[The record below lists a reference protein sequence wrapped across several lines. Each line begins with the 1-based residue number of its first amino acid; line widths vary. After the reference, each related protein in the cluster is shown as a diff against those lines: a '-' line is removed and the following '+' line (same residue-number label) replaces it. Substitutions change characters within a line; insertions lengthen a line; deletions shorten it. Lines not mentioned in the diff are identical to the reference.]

1 MGSDNFLS
9 PSSLPPSFCPYLS
22 GLLLIHWFIL
32 SFLPLFL
39 SSTTT
44 NPILVGI
51 LWPFLAFAYLLFSCF
66 LSIYHLSV
74 TLILCRLFCYNL
86 IIMCLRKTYEIKNGM
101 IKLTGATV
109 QRVVV
114 MNCNFRFLTIYP
126 NNKGRALTV
135 HIDNRNTTQSI
146 QHWIALTL
154 LSLTSLT

>member
-9 PSSLPPSFCPYLS
+9 PSLLLPSFCPYLS

-39 SSTTT
+39 SSTT
-44 NPILVGI
+44 NSILVGT

-86 IIMCLRKTYEIKNGM
+86 IIVCLRKTYEIKNGI
-101 IKLTGATV
+101 IKLIGATV
-109 QRVVV
+109 QRVAV
-114 MNCNFRFLTIYP
+114 MNCNFRFLTIYS

-146 QHWIALTL
+146 QHQITLPL